1 MEEKE
6 LQEVLENQDN
16 YVEENNQHL
25 VRKLEIKKIDKE
37 FDDETKDKRR
47 WALISGMFS
56 SGVSA
61 SVLLSN
67 ISFSEAVRTE
77 IETLNSFESLGRY
90 LAVTTPDMWKLI
102 SISVNSFIVNAQN
115 LSK

>member
-6 LQEVLENQDN
+6 LQGELENSNEIAEQRVARN
-16 YVEENNQHL
+16 L
-25 VRKLEIKKIDKE
+25 IIKKIDKE
-37 FDDETKDKRR
+37 FDEETKDKRR
-47 WALISGMFS
+47 WALIAGMFS

-67 ISFSEAVRTE
+67 VDIVEAVKNE

-90 LAVTTPDMWKLI
+90 LSVTTPDMWGAI
-102 SISVNSFIVNAQN
+102 SSSVTSFIESVNQN
-115 LSK
+115 